1 MHTIKCNVIM
11 DTTITKSSVS
21 IRIDSVLL
29 KQLREEAQN
38 ENRSLSNYLET
49 ILYRVYHKA
58 SGGDNSTIA
67 PSLELKAKIDRARED
82 YRNGQG
88 TTCKTVDDS
97 VALFES
103 L

>member
-1 MHTIKCNVIM
+1 M
-11 DTTITKSSVS
+11 DTTIAKSSVS

-49 ILYRVYHKA
+49 ILYRVYHMA
-58 SGGDNSTIA
+58 SGGDNGTID

-82 YRNGQG
+82 YRNGRG
-88 TTCKTVDDS
+88 TTCKTVEDS
-97 VALFES
+97 IALFES